1 MVDPSSNTSRIVD
14 KLVDKGW
21 ADRRVCPE
29 DRRRANVSITPS
41 GMTLLD
47 GLDAP
52 VHSVFQT
59 AMASLS
65 SPTLDT
71 MNAGL
76 AEVLNDTDNILSTQ
90 P

>member
-1 MVDPSSNTSRIVD
+1 M
-14 KLVDKGW
+14 
-21 ADRRVCPE
+21 A
-29 DRRRANVSITPS
+29 
-41 GMTLLD
+41 LLD

-65 SPTLDT
+65 TSTLDT
-71 MNAGL
+71 VNAGL
-76 AEVLNDTDNILSTQ
+76 AEVLNHTDDILSTQ